1 MSQVK
6 GEYPDYQTHS
16 IKNTFYLNADQG
28 FNPYSWRAPIN
39 WEGIV
44 GGKKIKFTQID
55 SDYSGVIIEKLV
67 DTLNH
72 NIETLTIKKNSDTIE
87 WMTNFDISGFFK
99 YVEEFDSLLK
109 KPNEIY
115 VKIFRN
121 NKLDTTF
128 LLIMAAKKTIINK
141 S

>member
-1 MSQVK
+1 MNYFKMKLKHLLLIIFVGIIVIYFYGQKSANK
-6 GEYPDYQTHS
+6 TRCFKYLLFN
-16 IKNTFYLNADQG
+16 NT
-28 FNPYSWRAPIN
+28 
-39 WEGIV
+39 
-44 GGKKIKFTQID
+44 
-55 SDYSGVIIEKLV
+55 DYSGVIIEKLV

-72 NIETLTIKKNSDTIE
+72 NIETLTIKNNSNTIE